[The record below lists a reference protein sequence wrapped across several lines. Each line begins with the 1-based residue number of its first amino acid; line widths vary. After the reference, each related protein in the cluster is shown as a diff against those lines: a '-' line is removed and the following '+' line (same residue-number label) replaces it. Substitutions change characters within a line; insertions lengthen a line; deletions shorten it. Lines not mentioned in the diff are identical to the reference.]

1 MEQVDFNMY
10 KNRMLILFS
19 VVLMTFMACLDGSI
33 VNVALPVMAGK
44 LATSM
49 ESISWVVTS
58 YLIVIAATILIFGRL
73 GDIHGKTEIFKY
85 GVIFFTL
92 ASLICGLA
100 NSFPLLIVARIVQG
114 VGGAAAMAT
123 NQGIIA
129 QVFPSNERGRALG
142 IAGAAVAL
150 GTLVGPPLGGFM
162 VGALSWHFIFLINV
176 PIGIFAFILGARVL
190 PRGQR
195 IAEKMDLKGAI
206 LFILG
211 ILALFGSLLI
221 GEAIGYTQ
229 PAIMLG
235 FAIALISLIIF
246 LRVEQKIPFPLLEL
260 RIFRNGLFSLSLF
273 CGFISFM
280 AIHCPLIIQ
289 PFYFQHVL
297 KLSPAVTG
305 LFMAIMPLILMV
317 VAPASGALS
326 DKIGS
331 EFLTFLG
338 LLLTSASLFLM
349 SMLNEHSPGLV
360 IAIFIAISAIG
371 NGLFQSPN
379 TSLIMST
386 VPKSKLGVAGSV
398 NALLRNLGMVTGIT
412 LSTIILYNRMSKF
425 VGYRVTD
432 YIPGRDD
439 AFVYGM
445 RCVFITAACICVIG
459 AILTAFRLFG
469 KKGSA
474 EKLTESTGM
483 NDDYQTIEQVR

>member
-1 MEQVDFNMY
+1 MEQVDFNVY

-44 LATSM
+44 LAASM

-73 GDIHGKTEIFKY
+73 GDILGKTEVFKY

-92 ASLICGLA
+92 ASLMCGLA
-100 NSFPLLIVARIVQG
+100 NSLPLLIIARVIQG

-162 VGALSWHFIFLINV
+162 VDAFSWHFIFLINV
-176 PIGIFAFILGARVL
+176 PIGIFTFILGMKVL
-190 PRGQR
+190 PRSHR
-195 IAEKMDLKGAI
+195 LDEKMDLKGAV
-206 LFILG
+206 LFFLG
-211 ILALFGSLLI
+211 ILALFGSLLT

-229 PAIMLG
+229 PVIILG
-235 FAIALISLIIF
+235 FAIAVIALILF
-246 LRVEQKIPFPLLEL
+246 LWVEQRIPIPLLDL
-260 RIFRNGLFSLSLF
+260 KIFKNRLFSLSLF
-273 CGFISFM
+273 CGFVSFM

-338 LLLTSASLFLM
+338 LLLTSMGLFLM
-349 SMLNEHSPGLV
+349 STLNEHSSGLI

-425 VGYRVTD
+425 LGYRVTD

-445 RCVFITAACICVIG
+445 RCVFITAGCICIIG
-459 AILTAFRLFG
+459 ATLTAFRLFR
-469 KKGSA
+469 KKRSA
-474 EKLTESTGM
+474 EQLAAGM
-483 NDDYQTIEQVR
+483 NDAYQNIEQVR